1 MNSAMLTRRG
11 APRQRGFTLVELLI
25 SMIVLTV
32 GLLALAGLLGL
43 AIQSNGRNKVD
54 STATMLAQG
63 VLEEINSTM
72 LRAVPG
78 NAKMMDCTS
87 TDVTSAHDIDV
98 GADAG
103 ATLRSSDGFIDFSQ
117 SAGAVTPG
125 YQMYYTVCTDDPTTG
140 AVSRAQYDVRWNIK
154 TVTAGTYLVTV
165 GAVTKGAP
173 ASNNNPRQFAFPS
186 NLRLMIGPEAE

>member
-1 MNSAMLTRRG
+1 MDDQLKAGDMNSAMLTRRG

-103 ATLRSSDGFIDFSQ
+103 A
-117 SAGAVTPG
+117 
-125 YQMYYTVCTDDPTTG
+125 
-140 AVSRAQYDVRWNIK
+140 
-154 TVTAGTYLVTV
+154 
-165 GAVTKGAP
+165 
-173 ASNNNPRQFAFPS
+173 
-186 NLRLMIGPEAE
+186 